1 MNEDRDRD
9 VVLRAEKALAAMT
22 LREPD
27 FDGLAS
33 RIEGS
38 VGSAPPEDL
47 LLFAAPLPKT
57 NADGDDSPPLTAPAD
72 DSVPMS
78 APRARSEA
86 DTQSPNDVG
95 PTISVA
101 PASSRDAAS
110 LDEAWSEPP
119 AAPAAAA
126 VAEEPEEIEAQS
138 EPAASDEP
146 PKSPREGVSLADLAR
161 ASVARRRPSEA
172 ASIAK
177 ESLAVASQSRT
188 QTVEELA
195 QRMKATGEVTGPR
208 AVPSVIVTQ
217 QAAAPRGSDLRGAW
231 IGVAIA
237 GIGLAAA
244 FALVLSRPAA
254 QAPLTVLEPA
264 PPRAEAAA
272 LPRTEVKGEAPVV
285 KQAPPSEATLDPSSL
300 PTLPREQAPVA
311 QAKPADAAKTL
322 APAAAP
328 APAEIASGKVVAEK
342 IVLDEDPKAAPKAAS
357 APSAPKPGDAKLR
370 PAELSTSNMT
380 DRPSAGAAQ
389 AAVGAVLG
397 TARACVAGHP
407 QPSSAQ
413 LVFGSDGQVQ
423 SVTVGGPA
431 AGTPAAT
438 CIESALKKARV
449 QPFAASSFS
458 LGVTV
463 RPP

>member
-1 MNEDRDRD
+1 MKEEPDRD
-9 VVLRAEKALAAMT
+9 VVERAEKALSAMT

-27 FDGLAS
+27 WDGLAG

-38 VGSAPPEDL
+38 VNSAPPEDI

-57 NADGDDSPPLTAPAD
+57 RDDGDVSSPITAPAD
-72 DSVPMS
+72 DSVPAS
-78 APRARSEA
+78 APRVATAVSS
-86 DTQSPNDVG
+86 DTG

-101 PASSRDAAS
+101 PASSD
-110 LDEAWSEPP
+110 
-119 AAPAAAA
+119 
-126 VAEEPEEIEAQS
+126 EPEEVEALS
-138 EPAASDEP
+138 EPDASDEA

-161 ASVARRRPSEA
+161 ASVARRRTSEA
-172 ASIAK
+172 ATIAK
-177 ESLAVASQSRT
+177 ETLAVASQSRAHG
-188 QTVEELA
+188 VEEAA
-195 QRMKATGEVTGPR
+195 QRMLAATPASEKTAPR
-208 AVPSVIVTQ
+208 TVPSIIQ
-217 QAAAPRGSDLRGAW
+217 PRTASARSNDLRGAW

-244 FALVLSRPAA
+244 FALVLSRPEAP
-254 QAPLTVLEPA
+254 APLTVAAPAETKALAARPEAAVA
-264 PPRAEAAA
+264 PPTETKGESSPARHAPAEAA
-272 LPRTEVKGEAPVV
+272 
-285 KQAPPSEATLDPSSL
+285 LDPSSL
-300 PTLPREQAPVA
+300 PALPRNPAPVA
-311 QAKPADAAKTL
+311 QTTPGAAAKAQ

-328 APAEIASGKVVAEK
+328 ARAETASGKVVAET
-342 IVLDEDPKAAPKAAS
+342 IVLDEDPKAAPKT
-357 APSAPKPGDAKLR
+357 APATSAPKPGDAKLR
-370 PAELSTSNMT
+370 PAELSASTMT

-397 TARACVAGHP
+397 NARACVSGHP

-431 AGTPAAT
+431 AGTPAAA
-438 CIESALKKARV
+438 CIEAALKKARV

-458 LGVTV
+458 LGVTI

>member
-1 MNEDRDRD
+1 MKEGPDRD
-9 VVLRAEKALAAMT
+9 VVERAEKALSAMT

-27 FDGLAS
+27 WDGLTS

-38 VGSAPPEDL
+38 VDSAPPEDV

-57 NADGDDSPPLTAPAD
+57 RDDGDVSSPITAPAD
-72 DSVPMS
+72 DSVPTS
-78 APRARSEA
+78 APGVASA
-86 DTQSPNDVG
+86 DSSDTG

-101 PASSRDAAS
+101 PASS
-110 LDEAWSEPP
+110 DEVDETWSD
-119 AAPAAAA
+119 APAAAA
-126 VAEEPEEIEAQS
+126 QPATVAEAPEEVEALS
-138 EPAASDEP
+138 EPDASDEA

-161 ASVARRRPSEA
+161 ASVARRKTSEA
-172 ASIAK
+172 ANIAR
-177 ESLAVASQSRT
+177 ETLAVASQSRA
-188 QTVEELA
+188 QGVEEAA
-195 QRMKATGEVTGPR
+195 QRILAATPASEKTAPR
-208 AVPSVIVTQ
+208 TVPSIFQ
-217 QAAAPRGSDLRGAW
+217 PRTASARSSDLRGAW

-244 FALVLSRPAA
+244 FALVLSRPEAP
-254 QAPLTVLEPA
+254 APLTVAEPA
-264 PPRAEAAA
+264 LTPRPEAPVAPPTEAKAEAPTARQVPPAEAA
-272 LPRTEVKGEAPVV
+272 
-285 KQAPPSEATLDPSSL
+285 LDPSSL
-300 PTLPREQAPVA
+300 PTLLPDPAPVV
-311 QAKPADAAKTL
+311 QATPGAAAKAQ

-328 APAEIASGKVVAEK
+328 APVEATSGKVVAEK
-342 IVLDEDPKAAPKAAS
+342 IVLDEDPKARAKTAP

-370 PAELSTSNMT
+370 PAELSGSTMT

-397 TARACVAGHP
+397 NARACVSGHP
-407 QPSSAQ
+407 QPSSAE

-431 AGTPAAT
+431 AGTPAAA
-438 CIESALKKARV
+438 CIETALKKARV